1 MIQEFISKEIL
12 PHVFRVFAPE
22 SCKQSLFFFW
32 MPIDCEMKPIIFK
45 TEQSFIKTL

>member
-22 SCKQSLFFFW
+22 SCKQSFFLDANWLWNEANYFQNRTV
-32 MPIDCEMKPIIFK
+32 IYKDIIA
-45 TEQSFIKTL
+45 